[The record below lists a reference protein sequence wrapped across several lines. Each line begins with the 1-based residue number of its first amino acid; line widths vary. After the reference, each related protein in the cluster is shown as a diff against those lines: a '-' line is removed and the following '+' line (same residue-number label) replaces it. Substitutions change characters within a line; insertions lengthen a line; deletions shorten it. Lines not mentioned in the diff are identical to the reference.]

1 MFVERLTLFA
11 FCVDPHTELCRR
23 CFHKLTKG
31 EVVWGVCKISCQ
43 TTADLK
49 KQMAQGRN
57 DRLTVGAQGD
67 GPVVRAPEAPRRRRR
82 HRARDS
88 VARRAS

>member
-67 GPVVRAPEAPRRRRR
+67 GQRPQGVIMRGEASKVIGF
-82 HRARDS
+82 DI
-88 VARRAS
+88 